1 MSFWTLIFALSMAFI
16 VALVVTT
23 LLKVQAGFQPPEA
36 SDDGLTAREA
46 EAIRAENERL
56 RQQVSDLTERLIV
69 LERIATDSAERV
81 SSEIEKLR

>member
-1 MSFWTLIFALSMAFI
+1 MSFWTIVFALSMAFI

-23 LLKVQAGFQPPEA
+23 LLKVQANFRPTETNE
-36 SDDGLTAREA
+36 GLAAREA
-46 EAIRAENERL
+46 EAMRAENERL
-56 RQQVSDLTERLIV
+56 KEQVADLTERLVV

>member
-1 MSFWTLIFALSMAFI
+1 MSFWTLIFALSMAFV

-23 LLKVQAGFQPPEA
+23 LLKVQAGFRPPETD
-36 SDDGLTAREA
+36 SGLTAREA
-46 EAIRAENERL
+46 EAIRAENEKLKKRIAE
-56 RQQVSDLTERLIV
+56 LTERLIV

>member
-16 VALVVTT
+16 VALVVTM
-23 LLKVQAGFQPPEA
+23 LLKAQAGFQPPE
-36 SDDGLTAREA
+36 SHGLTAREA

-56 RQQVSDLTERLIV
+56 KQQVSELTERLIV

>member
-23 LLKVQAGFQPPEA
+23 LLKVQAGFRPPK
-36 SDDGLTAREA
+36 SSDGLTAREA

-56 RQQVSDLTERLIV
+56 KQQVSDLTERLIV

>member
-1 MSFWTLIFALSMAFI
+1 MSFWTMVFALSMAFI

-23 LLKVQAGFQPPEA
+23 LLKVQANFRPTETNV
-36 SDDGLTAREA
+36 GLAAREA
-46 EAIRAENERL
+46 EAMRAENERL
-56 RQQVSDLTERLIV
+56 KEQVADLTERLVV